1 MNRDA
6 AAPAEHP
13 AIARVRSYFAAYHHG
28 DSHDYA
34 SQWTY
39 PACLHSGGRWSVVP
53 DAAAMARGNDDYARA
68 QHAAGATG
76 GEILALDCSPIGA
89 GAALVRGRFAR
100 LRADGS
106 RLDEVAANYVVVRLD
121 GLEGDDAWK
130 VAVCLTGS

>member
-28 DSHDYA
+28 DSNDYA
-34 SQWTY
+34 AQWTY

-53 DAAAMARGNDDYARA
+53 DAATMARGNDDYARA

-76 GEILALDCSPIGA
+76 GEILALECSPIGA

-100 LRADGS
+100 LRVDGS
-106 RLDEVAANYVVVRLD
+106 RLDEVAANYVVVRLE
-121 GLEGDDAWK
+121 GLEGDEAWK